1 MKREN
6 ILLALA
12 ALISALPS
20 FAEITT
26 LPVKQPLKSY
36 AAYCADAFD
45 MNLSLPKGFAD
56 EGKFAFFNPNSPD
69 KSTAVA
75 QVSGAMARSTD
86 GNCLVLFSYIPMQNE
101 VTCANADIC
110 WTTKGNL
117 CNDGSQ
123 PDDTACIPVLLPAAK
138 FNADTATAISFPA
151 NDEVYGDKHYTAR
164 TRIILHKKGRR
175 AFTVNVL
182 FTDDGLK
189 DKQRYLN
196 AIFDS
201 VKFGN
206 KPGWTFNRETE
217 QAAHKKHLVQFNAY
231 AKKHNKITGLTPKNK

>member
-123 PDDTACIPVLLPAAK
+123 PDDAACIPVLLPAAK
-138 FNADTATAISFPA
+138 FNADTATAISLPA

-182 FTDDGLK
+182 FTDQGTGNKQQYIDAICSAIKFG
-189 DKQRYLN
+189 DKQ
-196 AIFDS
+196 
-201 VKFGN
+201 
-206 KPGWTFNRETE
+206 GWTYSAKAEK
-217 QAAHKKHLVQFNAY
+217 AARAKHLAEFSKY
-231 AKKHNKITGLTPKNK
+231 AKAHNKITGLTPKNK

>member
-69 KSTAVA
+69 KSTAVS

-101 VTCANADIC
+101 ATCANADIC

-123 PDDTACIPVLLPAAK
+123 PDDAACIPVLLPAAK
-138 FNADTATAISFPA
+138 FNADTATAISLPA

-182 FTDDGLK
+182 FTDQGTGNKQQYIDAICSAIKFG
-189 DKQRYLN
+189 DKQ
-196 AIFDS
+196 
-201 VKFGN
+201 
-206 KPGWTFNRETE
+206 GWTYSAKAEK
-217 QAAHKKHLVQFNAY
+217 AARAKHLAEFSKY
-231 AKKHNKITGLTPKNK
+231 AKAHSTVTGLAKAK

>member
-1 MKREN
+1 
-6 ILLALA
+6 
-12 ALISALPS
+12 
-20 FAEITT
+20 
-26 LPVKQPLKSY
+26 
-36 AAYCADAFD
+36 

-123 PDDTACIPVLLPAAK
+123 PDDAACIPVLLPAAK
-138 FNADTATAISFPA
+138 FNADTATAISLPA

-182 FTDDGLK
+182 FTDQGTGDRK
-189 DKQRYLN
+189 
-196 AIFDS
+196 S
-201 VKFGN
+201 V
-206 KPGWTFNRETE
+206 
-217 QAAHKKHLVQFNAY
+217 V
-231 AKKHNKITGLTPKNK
+231 

>member
-123 PDDTACIPVLLPAAK
+123 PDDAACIPMLLPAAK
-138 FNADTATAISFPA
+138 FNADTATAISLPA
-151 NDEVYGDKHYTAR
+151 NDEVYGDKQQYIDA
-164 TRIILHKKGRR
+164 ICSAIKFG
-175 AFTVNVL
+175 
-182 FTDDGLK
+182 
-189 DKQRYLN
+189 DKQ
-196 AIFDS
+196 
-201 VKFGN
+201 
-206 KPGWTFNRETE
+206 GWTYSAKAEK
-217 QAAHKKHLVQFNAY
+217 AARAKHLAEFSKY
-231 AKKHNKITGLTPKNK
+231 AKAHSTVTGLAKAK

>member
-1 MKREN
+1 MKR
-6 ILLALA
+6 IALTLTAATLL
-12 ALISALPS
+12 SVLPS

-45 MNLSLPKGFAD
+45 MILSLPKGFAD

-69 KSTAVA
+69 KSTAVS

-101 VTCANADIC
+101 ATCANADIC

-123 PDDTACIPVLLPAAK
+123 PDDAACIPVLLPAAK
-138 FNADTATAISFPA
+138 FNADTATAISLPA
-151 NDEVYGDKHYTAR
+151 NDEVYGDKHYTTR

-182 FTDDGLK
+182 FTDQGTGNKQQYIDAICSAIKFG
-189 DKQRYLN
+189 DKQ
-196 AIFDS
+196 
-201 VKFGN
+201 
-206 KPGWTFNRETE
+206 GWTYSAKAEK
-217 QAAHKKHLVQFNAY
+217 AARAKHLAEFSKY
-231 AKKHNKITGLTPKNK
+231 AKAHSTVTGLAKAK